1 MVIWLILEAVGCRL
15 NTFEFFKTLL
25 GLVKSVRLGCGKF
38 CGTSLR
44 FPFVV
49 AMDAYDAVEPVADIN
64 LEQEATVIL
73 GRRSEDLAPVEECAE

>member
-1 MVIWLILEAVGCRL
+1 M
-15 NTFEFFKTLL
+15 
-25 GLVKSVRLGCGKF
+25 KSVRLACGKF

-73 GRRSEDLAPVEECAE
+73 GRRSENLAQSSLNRPLECERELLPAEFFSVISFGVWFRAP